1 MKKSRAPI
9 FILLIIIF
17 FAVAIFSACVA
28 DTHPVNGKNGDF
40 IITNEVLTRYLGKD
54 SIVAVPDYVK
64 VIGQSAFYEVNT
76 LEKIIIPNSVTSIE
90 YKAFYKCT
98 QLAEAT
104 IPDSVTAIGE
114 YAFAYTTITGVSI
127 PKSVTAI
134 GNWAFTG
141 SIYLETITVDDDN
154 PIYRSEANCLI
165 ERENKS
171 IIQGCKTSEVPQSVE
186 RIGVGAFS
194 EISSLESITI
204 PDNIKYLG
212 DGAFLG
218 CTALTQ
224 FFIPRYVSYIGHS
237 LFNGCSSLESIS
249 VASENQIFRSAGN
262 CVMWITDNNSLIIGI
277 KTSVIPHDVSKI
289 DRAAFIGSSITSIEI
304 PNCVT
309 RIEPSAFE
317 SSELTEINIS
327 PSVNHI
333 ATGAFFDC
341 NSLETIIVAPENA
354 FYKSDGNCLIRVEDN
369 ALMLTT
375 KQSIIPDYIKSIDSG
390 AFGASATTNIN
401 IPALVTSISS
411 GAFNNCNSIEQI
423 SVDSKNEV
431 YRSEGNCI
439 IKKSNNELVVGI
451 KTSIIP
457 DSVTKIG
464 YGAFWGNSEL
474 VSIEIPNSV
483 TIIKDNAFF
492 DCTALTE
499 VIIPNSVKS
508 IGTAF
513 WGCSSLKS
521 IKLSDQIT
529 NIGLWAFMDCTSLT
543 NIEIPNSVQ
552 TIGKQAFYGCISLT
566 NITMSN
572 SVESIDESP
581 FYGCISLLDIYFLG
595 SQSEW
600 NNINTPSVQIA
611 SSINIHFIDP
621 LQD

>member
-327 PSVNHI
+327 PSVNYI

-439 IKKSNNELVVGI
+439 IKSNNELVVGI